1 MTRVRRAME
10 AFRAIA
16 DPLER
21 YVYLRELQR
30 ASAETFY
37 RALVREPLE
46 LMPFVYTPTVGEACE
61 KYHRLGI
68 ETNGVYITADD
79 AGRVGAK
86 LRGHWDRAAAARARA
101 REGLDG
107 EAAKRR
113 GVDRRA
119 RDDDGVAVAVVTDGE
134 RILGLGDL
142 GAGGMGIS
150 EGKILLYTVCA
161 GVRPSACLPVCLDV
175 GTNNQRLLD
184 DPNYKG
190 LRRTRLKGEAYDAL
204 VDEFMREMR
213 AWQPRCLVQFEDFG
227 NANAFRILEKYRTT
241 GPCFNDDIQG
251 TAAITLA
258 ALLSS
263 LRATKGKLEDQKV
276 LFYGAGEAG
285 VGIGELIA
293 MAMEKTGMSHKE
305 AMERCYFMDSKGLV
319 CKSRLD
325 GLQPHKVAFAHDVEY
340 QPDLLSAISAVKPT
354 ALIGVSTIGGAFT
367 EDVVKAMCA
376 LNERPIIFPLSNP
389 TSKSECTF
397 EQAMA
402 WSDGKVVFA
411 SGSPFDPVVR
421 PRDGVKSLPSASE
434 QRVRFPGA
442 RLRRRSHGGVANH
455 RRFIPRR
462 RRIARVHHN
471 RRGDRRRPFI
481 PGHELHQT
489 SLSNANRGDL
499 RDDCE
504 IRPRSRP
511 ERGVHA
517 RGLVGVHRVAPIRP
531 GRGATDIQALS
542 FRTP

>member
-421 PRDGVKSLPSASE
+421 PRDGVKVFPAQANNAYVFPALGFAAALTGASQITDDLFLAAAESLASITTDAEIDAGHLFPDMNSIRQVSVTLTAEICEMIVKSGLGRAPSGVSTHADWLAYIESHQYDPGEE
-434 QRVRFPGA
+434 Q
-442 RLRRRSHGGVANH
+442 
-455 RRFIPRR
+455 
-462 RRIARVHHN
+462 
-471 RRGDRRRPFI
+471 
-481 PGHELHQT
+481 
-489 SLSNANRGDL
+489 
-499 RDDCE
+499 
-504 IRPRSRP
+504 
-511 ERGVHA
+511 
-517 RGLVGVHRVAPIRP
+517 PISK
-531 GRGATDIQALS
+531 L
-542 FRTP
+542 